1 MRPTPAIVQN
11 IGQAVN
17 SGHPITAALQ
27 IGLGLGL
34 GVVTAIAADLL
45 LWMLI

>member
-1 MRPTPAIVQN
+1 VNGDRPI
-11 IGQAVN
+11 I
-17 SGHPITAALQ
+17 AAPQ
-27 IGLGLGL
+27 FGLGLTL